1 MGGGLTKGAA
11 LSSETEADKAFKAI
25 DSNGDGMLSAD
36 EIKAAIA
43 KHGKLCKA
51 KWSDAK
57 ITETICKFDIEYA
70 ALRFEPGPAAQSLSR
85 VRDLVAAA
93 TASCAEMSFWQC
105 SPISRIRAA
114 GASLRHP
121 ATHLPL
127 GPTSC
132 RMHAARLESVPHPRH
147 RTLTLTLTLALIRGG
162 GTGCA
167 KKPLL
172 SRTGAMLSGAARGG
186 HRGRATVS

>member
-11 LSSETEADKAFKAI
+11 PSSETEADKAFKAI

-70 ALRFEPGPAAQSLSR
+70 ALRFEPRPAAQSPSR

-167 KKPLL
+167 KKFFF
-172 SRTGAMLSGAARGG
+172 
-186 HRGRATVS
+186 